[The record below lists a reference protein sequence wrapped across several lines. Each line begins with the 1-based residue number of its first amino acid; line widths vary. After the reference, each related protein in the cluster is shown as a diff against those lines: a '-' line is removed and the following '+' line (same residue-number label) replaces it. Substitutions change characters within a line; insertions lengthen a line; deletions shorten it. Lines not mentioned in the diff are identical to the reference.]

1 MLGLLLTLAVL
12 PQGTNQARLH
22 PADAMVMIEVPDF
35 TKVLA
40 AYERA
45 PMIQMLRDAEVRK
58 AFHGAFEGTGFDV
71 QEMLAETL
79 TSMGMPAEFAGDPM
93 AGVRHHLEGLGAAS
107 LSVTVDGERLLAH
120 FSPERQP
127 VRDTVSRIDVLE
139 AAIEAYHERA
149 GMPADLAALKL
160 DDALITDAWGR
171 RFNYTIIDEAQY
183 SLVSLGSDG
192 APGGVGLAAD
202 IGRDDVAESEPEPL
216 EVVGVQAVI
225 EFKSPAAL
233 DEMRSM
239 LTGLI
244 AKAEL
249 QPARNAALPM
259 AGVQG
264 ELQSWKFDEAGTGE
278 LWLMRVQNTLVAG
291 LGRATPEAYAARLAD
306 VRLQSAADKFY
317 ADLQTQFGTPT
328 GVTIVQGAMRTS
340 GYADIL
346 RAMSA
351 AEGGEDEGTFDMI
364 ESMLPDCN
372 LRMQL
377 VGDRFISEFTT
388 LYAKPTGIVLE
399 ALGLS
404 PIPASILTAV
414 PEDAIAVYATSIDG
428 PLMWRS
434 FIQGMDAEGDPGEET
449 QEQLAAMEERYSFSV
464 EKDVFGSMGG
474 GMVAYMLAPKGVTG
488 LPGMAAV
495 IELRDAEAL
504 KRGVEGLLAV
514 LEEETGGEVK
524 VRAKPYRDMPVWTF
538 DVNGEG
544 GASDPLS
551 NSLSPSI
558 SIVKNRLLITLNSN
572 HIKKE
577 IKRAL
582 GEEQGVHL
590 IATEGHR
597 PPPQATTF
605 GYMDWASLL
614 NGAYT
619 GGRGLL
625 GLMGGFGSA
634 PIDATKLPE
643 PEVFTRFYKPTI
655 LYTRTIANGTYTR
668 NESSFGPET
677 WGSLIGLGAV
687 AAFGFSAS
695 ESLITDDASGDFH
708 ELDAEVEVA
717 PADPA
722 APAGNAVEDGKA
734 KSTRESLRQA
744 STAIAVFQ
752 MDTGKYPAKLEDLL
766 TATKN
771 YPSGFLKQ
779 GAIPQDGWGRALRYS
794 SLEGGARYR
803 LWSVGAN
810 GTDDQGSGDDI
821 VGL

>member
-58 AFHGAFEGTGFDV
+58 AFNGAFEGTGIEV
-71 QEMLAETL
+71 QQMLADAL
-79 TSMGMPAEFAGDPM
+79 ISMGMPSEFAGDPM

-107 LSVTVDGERLLAH
+107 LSVSVDRERLLAQYA
-120 FSPERQP
+120 PERQP
-127 VRDTVSRIDVLE
+127 VRDTVARIDVLE

-149 GMPADLAALKL
+149 GMPADLAALGL
-160 DDALITDAWGR
+160 DDARITDAWGR
-171 RFNYTIIDEAQY
+171 RFAYTVIDEAEY

-202 IGRDDVAESEPEPL
+202 IGRDDVAEGELDPL
-216 EVVGVQAVI
+216 DVLGVQAVV

-239 LTGLI
+239 LVGLI

-249 QPARNAALPM
+249 QPGRNTALPM

-264 ELQSWKFDEAGTGE
+264 ELQSWKLDEGIAGE
-278 LWLMRVQNTLVAG
+278 LWLMRVQNTLIFG
-291 LGRATPEAYAARLAD
+291 LGRATPEAYATRLGD
-306 VRLQSAADKFY
+306 VRIQSAADKFY
-317 ADLQTQFGTPT
+317 AELQTQFGAPT
-328 GVTIVQGAMRTS
+328 GVTIVQGSLRTS
-340 GYADIL
+340 SYADIV
-346 RAMSA
+346 RAINA
-351 AEGGEDEGTFDMI
+351 AEGGGDEEMIDML
-364 ESMLPDCN
+364 ESVLPDCN

-388 LYAKPTGIVLE
+388 LYSKPTGIVLD

-404 PIPASILTAV
+404 PIPPSILTAV
-414 PEDAIAVYATSIDG
+414 PEDAIAVYASSFDG

-434 FIQGMDAEGDPGEET
+434 FRQGMYADGPSGEEVNK
-449 QEQLAAMEERYSFSV
+449 ELLAMEERYSFSV

-474 GMVAYMLAPKGVTG
+474 GMVAYMLPPKGVTG

-495 IELRDAEAL
+495 VELHDPEAL
-504 KRGVEGLLAV
+504 KRGIEGLLAM
-514 LEEETGGEVK
+514 LEEETGGELK
-524 VRAKPYRDMPVWTF
+524 VRSKPYRDMPVWTF

-551 NSLSPSI
+551 SSLSPSI
-558 SIVKNRLLITLNSN
+558 SIVKNRLLVTLNSN

-634 PIDATKLPE
+634 PVDATKLPE

-655 LYTRTIANGTYTR
+655 LYTRTIPNGTYTR

-677 WGSLIGLGAV
+677 WGSLIGIGAV
-687 AAFGFSAS
+687 VAFGVTSDW
-695 ESLITDDASGDFH
+695 EEIDSGD
-708 ELDAEVEVA
+708 ETVIEAVPEDPSA
-717 PADPA
+717 PAIDA
-722 APAGNAVEDGKA
+722 ADDGKS
-734 KSTRESLRQA
+734 KTTRESLRQA

-779 GAIPQDGWGRALRYS
+779 GVVPQDGWGRPLRYS
-794 SLEGGARYR
+794 TLDGGARYR

-810 GTDDQGSGDDI
+810 GTDDQGGGDDI
-821 VGL
+821 AGL